1 MLERYDPLRAPASQE
16 WLDMG
21 ELSRIALV
29 ENYHRR
35 AGIRLPNSR
44 LHATFHVIVENQ
56 AALGDETPVRKTLE
70 RLMKERIDRHEAI
83 HAVGSVLTE
92 FISDVL
98 KDSSP
103 QSDPNVP
110 YYAALERLTVQN
122 WRKDFGVPPPSRR
135 SNRFRR

>member
-1 MLERYDPLRAPASQE
+1 MMERYDPLREPSSEE
-16 WLDMG
+16 WLEMD
-21 ELSRIALV
+21 ELERTALV
-29 ENYHRR
+29 EDYHRN

-83 HAVGSVLTE
+83 HAVASVLTD
-92 FISDVL
+92 FITDVF
-98 KDSSP
+98 SGSVP

-110 YYAALERLTVQN
+110 YYAALERLTVQS
-122 WRKDFGVPPPSRR
+122 WRRDFGDPPATPRSKRSRR
-135 SNRFRR
+135 